1 METMPITQ
9 EMRRLGALATLL
21 AAFTPVA
28 AAAAPATAAP
38 ATAAAR
44 PSGAVEAWVTTG
56 DRTRLLAREADAR
69 FSDAMVKMAADTP
82 VIAIDPATRYQ
93 QMAGFGAAMTDAS
106 AWLLQK
112 RMAPPQ
118 REALMRE
125 LFGRAPVAAN
135 GQDIG
140 KGIGLSFT
148 RLTIGASDFSRSH
161 YSFDDMPPGQG
172 DPQLS
177 RFSIDPQRDTVL
189 PAVKAALRVNPQ
201 LKVMASPWS
210 APGWMKSSDSL
221 VKGTLK
227 PEAYDA
233 FARYLN
239 RYVDAMKAEGVPIS
253 ALTLQNEP
261 HFEPG
266 DYPGMR
272 VDPARRA
279 AFIGGHLGPL
289 LARANPGTAIFDW
302 DHNWDEPDSPAAV
315 LADPA
320 AAKYVSGIAWH
331 CYAGNVGVQAT
342 LHDKFP
348 HKDTWFTE
356 CSGGRWSPD
365 WAKNLQYFTKTL
377 VIDTTRGWARGVLFW
392 NLALDEN
399 DSPHLGGCKDCRGVV
414 TIDSRTGAVTRNVEY
429 YALAHASRF
438 VLPGA
443 YRIASSEETKGL
455 ANVAFRNPDGSV
467 ALVVAN
473 GAAQAQTFAIKVG
486 RQSFH
491 YTLPASSVATF
502 TWNPAWKDPV

>member
-1 METMPITQ
+1 MPIIHPKRQ
-9 EMRRLGALATLL
+9 PLRHPRRQLGAIAALL
-21 AAFTPVA
+21 AAMSMSTGASA
-28 AAAAPATAAP
+28 ATQ
-38 ATAAAR
+38 
-44 PSGAVEAWVTTG
+44 VQAWITTG
-56 DRTRLLAREADAR
+56 DQTKLLSREADAS
-69 FSDAMVKMAADTP
+69 FGAAMAKTAKAAKTPTARP
-82 VIAIDPATRYQ
+82 VIEIDPATRYQ
-93 QMAGFGAAMTDAS
+93 QMAGFGAAITDAS
-106 AWLLQK
+106 AYLIQQ
-112 RMAPPQ
+112 RMTPAQ

-125 LFGRAPVAAN
+125 LFGRA
-135 GQDIG
+135 GG
-140 KGIGLSFT
+140 KEPGIGLSFT

-161 YSFDDMPPGQG
+161 YSFDDMPPGQS
-172 DPQLS
+172 DPEL
-177 RFSIDPQRDTVL
+177 RHFSLDAQRDTVL
-189 PAVKAALRVNPQ
+189 PAVKAALKINPQ

-210 APGWMKSSDSL
+210 APGWMKSGDSL

-227 PEAYDA
+227 PEAFDA
-233 FARYLN
+233 FARYLK
-239 RYVDAMKAEGVPIS
+239 RYVDEMKAEGVPIS

-272 VDPARRA
+272 VDPPKRA

-302 DHNWDEPDSPAAV
+302 DHNWDEPDSPATV
-315 LADPA
+315 LADPQ

-331 CYAGNVGVQAT
+331 CYAGKSEVQAV

-348 HKDTWFTE
+348 SKDTWFTE

-399 DSPHLGGCKDCRGVV
+399 DGPHLGGCKDCRGVV
-414 TIDSRTGAVTRNVEY
+414 TIDSKTGAVTRNVEY

-443 YRIASSEETKGL
+443 SRIRSSEPSDGL
-455 ANVAFRNPDGSV
+455 ANVAFRNPDGSI
-467 ALVVAN
+467 ALLVAN
-473 GAAQAQTFAIKVG
+473 ADASVRSVEVKLGK
-486 RQSFH
+486 QSFR
-491 YTLPASSVATF
+491 YTLPGSSVATF
-502 TWNPAWKDPV
+502 TWK

>member
-1 METMPITQ
+1 MRTMSITQ

-21 AAFTPVA
+21 AL
-28 AAAAPATAAP
+28 AAPGAIAATGAA
-38 ATAAAR
+38 T
-44 PSGAVEAWVTTG
+44 VQAWVTTG
-56 DRTRLLAREADAR
+56 DRSKLLAHEADTR
-69 FSDAMVKMAADTP
+69 FSEAMVKMAADTP
-82 VIAIDPATRYQ
+82 VIVIDPSTRYQ
-93 QMAGFGAAMTDAS
+93 EIAGFGAAITDAS
-106 AWLLQK
+106 AWLIQQ

-118 REALMRE
+118 RDALMRE
-125 LFGRAPVAAN
+125 LFGRGEVKGA
-135 GQDIG
+135 G

-161 YSFDDMPPGQG
+161 YSFDDMPPGEQ
-172 DPQLS
+172 DPQL
-177 RFSIDPQRDTVL
+177 RQFSIDPQRDTVL
-189 PAVKAALRVNPQ
+189 PAVKAALAINPQ

-210 APGWMKSSDSL
+210 APGWMKSTDSL

-227 PEAYDA
+227 PEAFDA

-239 RYVDAMKAEGVPIS
+239 RYVDAMKQEGVHIS

-261 HFEPG
+261 HFEPA

-272 VDPARRA
+272 VDPAKRA

-302 DHNWDEPDSPAAV
+302 DHNWDEPDSPATV
-315 LADPA
+315 LADRDA
-320 AAKYVSGIAWH
+320 ARYVAGIAWH
-331 CYAGNVGVQAT
+331 CYAGKVGVQAT
-342 LHDKFP
+342 LHDQFP
-348 HKDTWFTE
+348 DKDTWFTE

-365 WAKNLQYFTKTL
+365 WAKNLQFFTKTL

-414 TIDSRTGAVTRNVEY
+414 TIDSKTGAVTRNVEY

-443 YRIASSEETKGL
+443 RRIGSSEETKGL
-455 ANVAFRNPDGSV
+455 ANVAFRNPDGTM

-473 GAAQAQTFAIKVG
+473 GAAQSQAFVVKVG
-486 RQSFH
+486 KQSFR

-502 TWNPAWKDPV
+502 AWKD